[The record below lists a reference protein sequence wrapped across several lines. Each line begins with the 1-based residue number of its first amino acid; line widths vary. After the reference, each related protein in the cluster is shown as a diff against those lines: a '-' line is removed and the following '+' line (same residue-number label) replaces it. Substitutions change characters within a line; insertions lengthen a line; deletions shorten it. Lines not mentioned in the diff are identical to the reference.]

1 MHANAGGGHDDHSQM
16 KQILWL
22 LFLKGICR
30 DLEHMRKRLNSLF
43 LQSVSW
49 FRRQWQNQRPY
60 TLREGE
66 NSWSHTC
73 PEWKGSYDGEYLR
86 TAVWN
91 WKQDAL
97 GNICCIFSS
106 LLGLTSSQ
114 VITLAL
120 PEYVFISAFLSL
132 FFFKENCSTNLCVFY
147 LPTIVFQFL
156 KKKSA
161 FFFYL
166 QNKGSGLSS
175 CHYNRG
181 WVRPQGVECS
191 AGNPQMSFRFY
202 F

>member
-106 LLGLTSSQ
+106 LLGLLGFTSSQ

-120 PEYVFISAFLSL
+120 PECVFISAFLSL
-132 FFFKENCSTNLCVFY
+132 FSKFVCLLFANNCFPISEKEIS
-147 LPTIVFQFL
+147 
-156 KKKSA
+156 
-161 FFFYL
+161 FFFLYL

-175 CHYNRG
+175 CHHHGG

-191 AGNPQMSFRFY
+191 GGNPQMSFRFY

>member
-1 MHANAGGGHDDHSQM
+1 M
-16 KQILWL
+16 
-22 LFLKGICR
+22 
-30 DLEHMRKRLNSLF
+30 
-43 LQSVSW
+43 
-49 FRRQWQNQRPY
+49 
-60 TLREGE
+60 
-66 NSWSHTC
+66 
-73 PEWKGSYDGEYLR
+73 YDGEYLR

-97 GNICCIFSS
+97 RNRCCIFSS
-106 LLGLTSSQ
+106 LLGLLGFTSSQ

-120 PEYVFISAFLSL
+120 PEYVFISASLSL
-132 FFFKENCSTNLCVFY
+132 FFKENCSPNLCVFY

-175 CHYNRG
+175 CHHHGG
-181 WVRPQGVECS
+181 WVRPQEVECS